1 MIMNLDGSCCEYP
14 LSASCRE
21 RRDVHAEPAMS
32 PKLTPRW
39 PGFLAA
45 GVVTAMITLAG
56 CASAAPAGSSSG
68 PSASSAPASS
78 GASGAAGASQQVTIT
93 GNSSLRFAPMTVHVR
108 TGTVKITLKDMG
120 SYPHNI
126 VIPGLGVTSAT
137 VTGAPGSGSVSFTV
151 TFKHPGHYAFHC
163 QYHQSAGMA

>member
-1 MIMNLDGSCCEYP
+1 L
-14 LSASCRE
+14 
-21 RRDVHAEPAMS
+21 
-32 PKLTPRW
+32 
-39 PGFLAA
+39 
-45 GVVTAMITLAG
+45 
-56 CASAAPAGSSSG
+56 
-68 PSASSAPASS
+68 
-78 GASGAAGASQQVTIT
+78 VTIT

-163 QYHQSAGMA
+163 QYHQSAGMVGAFVVS

>member
-1 MIMNLDGSCCEYP
+1 
-14 LSASCRE
+14 
-21 RRDVHAEPAMS
+21 
-32 PKLTPRW
+32 
-39 PGFLAA
+39 
-45 GVVTAMITLAG
+45 MITLAG

-163 QYHQSAGMA
+163 QYHQSAGMVGAFVVS